1 MILYR
6 IRGDGKMDLNL
17 FFSFPG
23 ILILIGVVLLLLA
36 IIIGIFAYR
45 NVGKEEYLRNH
56 ESDEEQEE
64 DYDLEDQLLGEEEVT
79 FIKQEEPV
87 QENTPVVK
95 KPTAK
100 EAVNSTEDIKP
111 LEEIKEDKEQKE
123 ATVVETETVDMIAPY
138 EKEVEHDYIE
148 LKDEPFIEEEKL
160 EEPPATST
168 DEKEQV
174 QEQAEEEESKEE
186 TKKSDDYEF
195 TFETFIVEFNDDVR
209 KPLYQHSNPK
219 DDNSIEELLEI
230 TKELKINKKK
240 ETPKK
245 EEAKENKPNDQE
257 EIEVL

>member
-87 QENTPVVK
+87 QENTL
-95 KPTAK
+95 
-100 EAVNSTEDIKP
+100 S
-111 LEEIKEDKEQKE
+111 
-123 ATVVETETVDMIAPY
+123 
-138 EKEVEHDYIE
+138 
-148 LKDEPFIEEEKL
+148 
-160 EEPPATST
+160 S
-168 DEKEQV
+168 
-174 QEQAEEEESKEE
+174 
-186 TKKSDDYEF
+186 
-195 TFETFIVEFNDDVR
+195 
-209 KPLYQHSNPK
+209 
-219 DDNSIEELLEI
+219 
-230 TKELKINKKK
+230 
-240 ETPKK
+240 
-245 EEAKENKPNDQE
+245 
-257 EIEVL
+257 

>member
-111 LEEIKEDKEQKE
+111 LEEIKEDQEQKE

-160 EEPPATST
+160 EEPPATSI
-168 DEKEQV
+168 DENKQV

-186 TKKSDDYEF
+186 RVIYGGAKPLEN
-195 TFETFIVEFNDDVR
+195 VNLEFNDDVR